1 MTRRKLSKVSY
12 LSLDIF
18 HMYRP
23 ENRLNQRNQELKL
36 NENNRLY
43 LTCIGIMYLLEAFKS
58 NFSRRQNRILASK
71 LLVLPSKSS
80 NRFVSDDVEGCV
92 KCSSTWMPM
101 FSFDTEVPQT
111 GQIEHDG
118 GRSIS
123 CRYSSSRRLFISND
137 ATPDH
142 DNITA
147 SIRMS
152 CLRFGKGFKG
162 KMNSISSNHNES
174 LDYPICHQ
182 LNVTRRYDQV
192 WAS

>member
-1 MTRRKLSKVSY
+1 
-12 LSLDIF
+12 
-18 HMYRP
+18 
-23 ENRLNQRNQELKL
+23 
-36 NENNRLY
+36 
-43 LTCIGIMYLLEAFKS
+43 
-58 NFSRRQNRILASK
+58 
-71 LLVLPSKSS
+71 
-80 NRFVSDDVEGCV
+80 
-92 KCSSTWMPM
+92 MPM

-123 CRYSSSRRLFISND
+123 WRYSSSRRLFISND

-152 CLRFGKGFKG
+152 CFRFGKGFKG
-162 KMNSISSNHNES
+162 KMNLNSSNHNES

-182 LNVTRRYDQV
+182 SNVTRRYNQV
-192 WAS
+192 LSIITRHSVLVQFIWHVTLSRKKHHCVTCRV